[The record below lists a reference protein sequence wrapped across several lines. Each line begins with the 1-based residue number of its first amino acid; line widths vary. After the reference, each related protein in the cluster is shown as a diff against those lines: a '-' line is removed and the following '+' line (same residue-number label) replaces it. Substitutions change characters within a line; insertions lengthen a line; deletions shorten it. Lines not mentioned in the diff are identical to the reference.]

1 MSVHGQVAMKD
12 PDLAGSEE
20 VEAQFVRID
29 TSMNGRSA
37 AIFRCA
43 SAWPLARAF
52 ARRPGV
58 GARVDGHR
66 HYLRCRG
73 VAVDPARS
81 EVRV

>member
-43 SAWPLARAF
+43 WAWPMA
-52 ARRPGV
+52 PK
-58 GARVDGHR
+58 
-66 HYLRCRG
+66 
-73 VAVDPARS
+73 S
-81 EVRV
+81 VRT